1 MKSGTKKGCLRSG
14 EPSEIQTLGICPKK
28 AGSLNRT
35 KNDAKKDA
43 AHQIGG
49 YGDKSNTLKG
59 ELTPKLGGVI
69 ATCGKAYF

>member
-1 MKSGTKKGCLRSG
+1 VGQKKDACGVGSRPKFRRLVFVRKTD
-14 EPSEIQTLGICPKK
+14 EPA

-49 YGDKSNTLKG
+49 YGDKSSTLKG
-59 ELTPKLGGVI
+59 ELTPKLG
-69 ATCGKAYF
+69 